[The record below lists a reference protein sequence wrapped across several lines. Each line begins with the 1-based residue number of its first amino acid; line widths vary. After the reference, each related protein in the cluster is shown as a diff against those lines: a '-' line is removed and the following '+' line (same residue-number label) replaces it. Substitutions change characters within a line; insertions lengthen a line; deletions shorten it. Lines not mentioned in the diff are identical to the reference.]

1 LRATVLREKIVL
13 YRFAIVI
20 ERFAFATGL
29 LLLTFVAVALVHR
42 SMPATYAADIDPVAA
57 QNAIEALEDAA
68 QDDAP
73 DTSLWSQARLTAYR
87 EAARQLFA
95 SPVAELSVP
104 ELDLVV
110 PVFEGTSEP
119 VLNRGAGRIEG
130 TNRIGDTEGANIG
143 IAAHRDGYFRKLK
156 DIKLGQSL
164 ELQQAGTRYRYT
176 VSDIRIVD
184 PGNVSVLDRDESTAK
199 ITLVTCYPFYFIG
212 SAPER
217 YIVTGELSEVLTGG
231 LAAQSN

>member
-1 LRATVLREKIVL
+1 M
-13 YRFAIVI
+13 YRLAVAI
-20 ERFAFATGL
+20 ERSAFTAGFL
-29 LLLTFVAVALVHR
+29 LLAFVAVALVHR
-42 SMPATYAADIDPVAA
+42 SMPASYAADADPSAA
-57 QNAIEALEDAA
+57 QNAMETLEEGAA
-68 QDDAP
+68 DDAP

-87 EAARQLFA
+87 EAALQLFA
-95 SPVAELSVP
+95 SPVAELRIP

-119 VLNRGAGRIEG
+119 VLNRGAGLIEG
-130 TNRIGDTEGANIG
+130 TNRIGDTDGANIG

-164 ELQQAGTRYRYT
+164 ELQQGGTRYRYT
-176 VSDIRIVD
+176 VSEVSIVK
-184 PGNVSVLDRDESTAK
+184 PNNVSVLDRDESTAK

-217 YIVTGELSEVLTGG
+217 YIVTGELSEVSTGG
-231 LAAQSN
+231 LSAKSN

>member
-1 LRATVLREKIVL
+1 MLLSSGETIVL
-13 YRFAIVI
+13 YRLAVAI
-20 ERFAFATGL
+20 ERLAFATGL
-29 LLLTFVAVALVHR
+29 LLLAFVAVALVHR
-42 SMPATYAADIDPVAA
+42 SMPATYAADVDATAA
-57 QNAIEALEDAA
+57 QNAMEALESAPG
-68 QDDAP
+68 DDAP

-95 SPVAELSVP
+95 SPVAELRVP
-104 ELDLVV
+104 DLDLVV

-130 TNRIGDTEGANIG
+130 TNRIGETEGANIG

-164 ELQQAGTRYRYT
+164 ELLQAGTRYRYT
-176 VSDIRIVD
+176 VSEIQIVD
-184 PGNVSVLDRDESTAK
+184 PSNVSVLESDASTAT

-217 YIVTGELSEVLTGG
+217 YIVTGELSEVLSGG
-231 LAAQSN
+231 LSAQSN